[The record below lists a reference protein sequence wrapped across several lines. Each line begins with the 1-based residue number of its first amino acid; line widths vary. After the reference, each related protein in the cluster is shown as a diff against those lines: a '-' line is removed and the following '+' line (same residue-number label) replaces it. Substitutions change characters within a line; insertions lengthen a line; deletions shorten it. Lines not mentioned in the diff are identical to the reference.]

1 MFIYRIILEPKFP
14 LDIWSFKD
22 APVINQDDA
31 HFIWE
36 TFPFEEPEVFIEE
49 PELGPPPHILFGNLR
64 SKLILMLSYKGDG
77 NFDLTLAES
86 KGESWQK
93 ENIDR
98 RGTRNMLETFWEA
111 EESVKV
117 IKREFVEKK
126 SFLSRFLDR
135 FRKS

>member
-1 MFIYRIILEPKFP
+1 MFIYRIILEPEFP

-22 APVINQDDA
+22 SPVINQDDA

-36 TFPFEEPEVFIEE
+36 TFPFEEPGVFVEE
-49 PELGPPPHILFGNLR
+49 PELGPPPHILFGNLQ
-64 SKLILMLSYKGDG
+64 SKLILMLSYKGGG

-86 KGESWQK
+86 RGESWQK

-98 RGTRNMLETFWEA
+98 RGTRNMLDVFWQA
-111 EESVKV
+111 EESVKI

-126 SFLSRFLDR
+126 SRLKWFLDR